1 MAKTVVLVCVLLV
14 ACCAAHATMI
24 DLSTFF
30 ADDEVEFS
38 PDGTVAT
45 FAESEFHM
53 ETFLS
58 DIPGMMS
65 DPGVI
70 FAGPGV
76 WLQFDYVFTEGP
88 VANSDEFGA
97 WIIDPVSGGSIGALP
112 GFFRK
117 YSDSGTFSFD
127 LSSLSST
134 APWGLQFQLSSLD
147 YDSTPSEA
155 DYDSM
160 LQISNVQLVPEPIT
174 VVALSSLLVGI
185 FTARRL
191 KRD

>member
-134 APWGLQFQLSSLD
+134 SPWGLQFQLSSLRGD
-147 YDSTPSEA
+147 LGTNST
-155 DYDSM
+155 

-174 VVALSSLLVGI
+174 VVALGSLLAGI

>member
-30 ADDEVEFS
+30 ADGEVTFS

-45 FAESEFHM
+45 FVESAGHP
-53 ETFLS
+53 ETLLS
-58 DIPGMMS
+58 DNPLMGE
-65 DPGVI
+65 PGVI
-70 FAGPGV
+70 LAGPGV
-76 WLQFDYVFTEGP
+76 WLQFDYVFTEGAG
-88 VANSDEFGA
+88 ANNDEFGA
-97 WIIDPVSGGSIGALP
+97 WILDPESGWSIGALYE
-112 GFFRK
+112 FFRQ
-117 YSDSGTFSFD
+117 DSGFGTVSFD